1 MDNIDIYTSTGK
13 KFWCHRDKMESY
25 LYVTGKSVIST
36 HISPEGSCN
45 LACDYCSVHKRDKH
59 FRIEFEVIVDY
70 ISKLLSRGLK
80 AVIITGGGEPVMY
93 PQFNRLIKF
102 LYDCELSIGL
112 ITNGTLNHKVKF
124 WDYITWARISMN
136 QFKNWQRD
144 TFIPRDTE
152 CLFGG
157 SIIYTDQTFD
167 YFLEVRDFAKRNNFK
182 YIRILPDC
190 LVKGELFHLKH
201 KQIAQ
206 LVRDLDDPIF
216 FHQPKVHGTPKSDIC
231 HQSYFRPYLSEVD
244 GGTVYPC
251 DSVVLNHEVAKFAKT
266 YQLCKAKDILKY
278 LDGKISQ
285 EFVIKEDCA
294 DCVFTYN
301 VDMLNDWRESGVP
314 LCWISEPVIHAEF
327 V

>member
-1 MDNIDIYTSTGK
+1 
-13 KFWCHRDKMESY
+13 MESY
-25 LYVTGKSVIST
+25 LSTTGRSVIST

-45 LACDYCSVHKRDKH
+45 LGCDYCSVSKRDRH

-70 ISKLLSRGLK
+70 ISKLLGRGLE

-102 LYDCELSIGL
+102 LHDCELSIGL
-112 ITNGTLNHKVKF
+112 ITNGTLNHTVKF
-124 WDYITWARISMN
+124 WEYITWARVSMN
-136 QFKNWQRD
+136 WFPDWQRSIYVPKG
-144 TFIPRDTE
+144 TG

-157 SIIYTDQTFD
+157 SVVYTDQTLE
-167 YFLEVRDFAKRNNFK
+167 YFLDVEDFAERNDFE
-182 YIRILPDC
+182 YVRILPDC
-190 LVKGELFHLKH
+190 MVKGKAFHLKH
-201 KQIAQ
+201 QEIAE
-206 LVRDLDDPIF
+206 LVQKLNNPIF
-216 FHQPKVHGTPKSDIC
+216 FHQHKVHGTPKSDIC

-251 DSVVLNHEVAKFAKT
+251 DSVVLNHEIAKFARA
-266 YQLCKAKDILKY
+266 YQLCEAKDILKY

-285 EFVIKEDCA
+285 KFIIKEDCA

-301 VDMLNDWRESGVP
+301 VDMLNDWKESRISYY
-314 LCWISEPVIHAEF
+314 WINEVITHAEF